1 MSTNN
6 DKDTNSIDGRSRSGN
21 SNWQGGNEWQQ
32 QGNEWQ
38 QQHYLSSYP
47 QQQQQQQQG
56 SQQQLQQQPAFQYP
70 SLQDQQ
76 QQQYQW
82 FTQQQQQQQQQNQ
95 TFNPSMSGGTS
106 AFTTTAGL
114 SPWGR
119 SGGSQ
124 MGNSMG
130 GNAAADRVGGPGG
143 SGVGVLRSSSYGDVT
158 DPAENVKHQSQQQP
172 KVDAQGFPLQSTPM
186 TTAERMR
193 GSGMQQQVG
202 MTPSPYTTSVLPSS
216 FGQHQQ
222 SSHQQP
228 TQKKLKSIK
237 EDEEDPAMLRYET
250 RSGFDTSPMVESL
263 ALQKKKKD
271 DEGVTFDSDVEG
283 PTPMPP
289 SRQHRRISSLGKLK
303 ADEFAK
309 KVHVL

>member
-21 SNWQGGNEWQQ
+21 NTWQSGNEWQQ
-32 QGNEWQ
+32 QQQ
-38 QQHYLSSYP
+38 QQHFLSSYP
-47 QQQQQQQQG
+47 QQQQQQG
-56 SQQQLQQQPAFQYP
+56 SQQQQQQQPTFQYP

-76 QQQYQW
+76 HQQYQW
-82 FTQQQQQQQQQNQ
+82 FTQQQQQ
-95 TFNPSMSGGTS
+95 TFNPSMSLGTS

-124 MGNSMG
+124 MGSSMG
-130 GNAAADRVGGPGG
+130 ANAAADDGVGRPGG
-143 SGVGVLRSSSYGDVT
+143 GGGGGVLRSSSYGGVSG
-158 DPAENVKHQSQQQP
+158 PAETVKQQSQQQQP
-172 KVDAQGFPLQSTPM
+172 KVDAQGFPLQSTPI

-222 SSHQQP
+222 SSHP
-228 TQKKLKSIK
+228 HPAQKKLKSIK
-237 EDEEDPAMLRYET
+237 EDEEDPAMLRCET

-263 ALQKKKKD
+263 ALQKKKED
-271 DEGVTFDSDVEG
+271 DEGVTFDSSDVEG

-303 ADEFAK
+303 ADEFVM